1 MEIRSYRAVFDIE
14 RRIYRIDGL
23 KLNPSGVPLRGVVYF
38 LALLL
43 TGALIAALPGL
54 DALAAAIPWYLREIA
69 APAATAAL
77 LAVLRIDGRPFH
89 LAAVALLAHATQPR
103 LTLGCGLPLPGSHW
117 RPREL
122 LLIPDGSEARM
133 RRMSYR
139 GPGAVLVAVA
149 HRRCELPDGALR
161 RLGRRPQ
168 LVLSELRG
176 RELSRAQL
184 IELSPRARLRV
195 R

>member
-14 RRIYRIDGL
+14 RRIYRVDRL

-43 TGALIAALPGL
+43 TGTLAAALPGI
-54 DALAAAIPWYLREIA
+54 DTLAAAIPWYMREIA
-69 APAATAAL
+69 APAAAAAL
-77 LAVLRIDGRPFH
+77 LAMLRIDGRSFH
-89 LAAVALLAHATQPR
+89 VAAVALLAHVTQPR
-103 LTLGCGLPLPGSHW
+103 LTLGCGLPLPSSCW
-117 RPREL
+117 RPQEL
-122 LLIPDGSEARM
+122 LLVPDGSEARM

-149 HRRCELPDGALR
+149 HRRRELPDGALR

-168 LVLSELRG
+168 LALSELRG
-176 RELSRAQL
+176 HTLSRPQL
-184 IELSPRARLRV
+184 IELSPGARLRV

>member
-1 MEIRSYRAVFDIE
+1 MELRSYRAVFDIE
-14 RRIYRIDGL
+14 RRIYRIDRL

-43 TGALIAALPGL
+43 AGALIAALPGV

-69 APAATAAL
+69 LPAATAAL

-89 LAAVALLAHATQPR
+89 VAAAALLAHATQPR
-103 LTLGCGLPLPGSHW
+103 LTLGCGLPLSGSRW
-117 RPREL
+117 RPEEL

-139 GPGAVLVAVA
+139 GPGVVLVAVA

-161 RLGRRPQ
+161 RLRRRPQ

-184 IELSPRARLRV
+184 IELSPGAHLRLR
-195 R
+195 